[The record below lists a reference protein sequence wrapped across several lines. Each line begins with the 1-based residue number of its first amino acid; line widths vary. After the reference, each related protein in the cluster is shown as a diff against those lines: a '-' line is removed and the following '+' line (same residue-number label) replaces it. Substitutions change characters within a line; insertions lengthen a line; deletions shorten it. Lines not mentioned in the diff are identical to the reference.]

1 MKENTGGVEAIA
13 GQKQWTSGIEGA
25 DGGGS
30 FVFHSR
36 GVIQVNFSDHIFE
49 RVEKVYA
56 LIYSDFGFYSK
67 PQS

>member
-1 MKENTGGVEAIA
+1 MEAGVRKENTGGLEAVA

-36 GVIQVNFSDHIFE
+36 GVIQVN
-49 RVEKVYA
+49 A
-56 LIYSDFGFYSK
+56 LIYALRFPYF
-67 PQS
+67 